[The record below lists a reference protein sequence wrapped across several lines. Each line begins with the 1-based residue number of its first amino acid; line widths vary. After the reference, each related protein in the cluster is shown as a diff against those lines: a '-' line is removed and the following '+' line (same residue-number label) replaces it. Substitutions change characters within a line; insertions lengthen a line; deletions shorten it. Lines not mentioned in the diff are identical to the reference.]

1 MFDMERVV
9 GEWVNM
15 WNRYDLSQV
24 DGLFLDSDDLS
35 YFSSDREGIIKG
47 FVAVREHHRR
57 FGFVPG
63 GKKHGNKLW
72 AEKLEAFPVDSVIV
86 VTGIWHFRQVMGR
99 HQWGPFT
106 FVYVKREE
114 RFLLAHAH
122 FAKYGDEMPSNV

>member
-47 FVAVREHHRR
+47 LVAVREHHRR

-72 AEKLEAFPVDSVIV
+72 ETPVGTVHLRLCQ
-86 VTGIWHFRQVMGR
+86 TGRAVSPGPRPLRQVR
-99 HQWGPFT
+99 
-106 FVYVKREE
+106 R
-114 RFLLAHAH
+114 
-122 FAKYGDEMPSNV
+122 